1 MENKGEK
8 IFDKWVFQFRPLFLK
23 GNLKMIA
30 SKKVWSGCA
39 RSFLIYSNILKIWEL
54 SDVNHASFIL
64 RGIFKPVIFW
74 CTLWVSTLGWNIEYL
89 ASM

>member
-30 SKKVWSGCA
+30 SKKV
-39 RSFLIYSNILKIWEL
+39 
-54 SDVNHASFIL
+54 
-64 RGIFKPVIFW
+64 
-74 CTLWVSTLGWNIEYL
+74 
-89 ASM
+89 